1 MKQKLSYKEWREDI
15 RFLFNAVKL
24 HGSKTL
30 LTRVGVLLEQKKMTA
45 AEKKKFVAEAEAI
58 LEELDYEGRD
68 MFFKVYRNRKHME
81 DKTQVR
87 VYINTRDQLR
97 KLMADYD
104 WEDYDEAINGLID
117 FLRQNGG

>member
-1 MKQKLSYKEWREDI
+1 
-15 RFLFNAVKL
+15 
-24 HGSKTL
+24 
-30 LTRVGVLLEQKKMTA
+30 MTA

>member
-1 MKQKLSYKEWREDI
+1 MKQKLSYEEWREDI
-15 RFLFNAVKL
+15 RFLFNAVKV
-24 HGSKTL
+24 HGSKSHL
-30 LTRVGVLLEQKKMTA
+30 SRVEVLLKRKKRTP
-45 AEKKKFVAEAEAI
+45 AEIKKFVAEAEAI

-87 VYINTRDQLR
+87 VYINTREQLR

-104 WEDYDEAINGLID
+104 WKDYDEVIAELIA
-117 FLRQNGG
+117 FWRRQGG

>member
-1 MKQKLSYKEWREDI
+1 MKQKLSYEEWREDI
-15 RFLFNAVKL
+15 RFLFNAVKE

-30 LTRVGVLLEQKKMTA
+30 FSRVEVLLERKKRTL

-104 WEDYDEAINGLID
+104 WKDYDEAINGLID
-117 FLRQNGG
+117 FLRHNGG